1 MLQHVPSHAVRTVG
15 WRNAVFQ
22 APKAHP
28 KAHSLRTLRSPSSRL
43 ITSYNRSRS
52 TQQFISNSISRSI
65 PQSRAYCDEPTEG
78 RAASQSVA
86 SNEVVE
92 PLRWTSQSVTPNLL
106 RRDAIKDITRGVDV
120 QEMLELAKS
129 RIRQTLA
136 YSFHMGPDCV
146 EKFKVNDS
154 GRILVVYDTH
164 CLLSRILAQAY
175 GSVLESA
182 KTLMVDFEATSVA
195 QLKSTIDTMKEGD
208 MVVLV
213 QSNGF
218 RLNDYRLRIELF
230 KVGIKNL
237 EHAHLDMMPNSQIG
251 TYIETLG
258 FAPNKETLALAH
270 GLKQLMDTEERFVI
284 RSNGGAE
291 CVYECGMEPALLNIG
306 DYTGMKGVGG
316 TFPVGEVFSEP
327 KDLDK
332 VNGEFMVFGYP
343 NRQFEMQ
350 HLCEPFKITISK
362 GQLVHAHN
370 PPNSFREILE
380 AIRGT
385 EAEEGGG
392 ILIREFGV
400 GLNTAIGRNAP
411 LQNVTAFERQAGFHI
426 SLGRKHT
433 VFKKSGISHKRSRF
447 HIDVF
452 VDLDEI
458 QMGNKIVFKNNCFLP
473 L

>member
-1 MLQHVPSHAVRTVG
+1 MLKNVSSHWMRVNSWRKASSQAHNALRKSAVGRTSASPSH
-15 WRNAVFQ
+15 
-22 APKAHP
+22 
-28 KAHSLRTLRSPSSRL
+28 RL
-43 ITSYNRSRS
+43 ITSPNGHPIVSKNVL
-52 TQQFISNSISRSI
+52 NSFSASKLQR
-65 PQSRAYCDEPTEG
+65 RTYCDEPTEG
-78 RAASQSVA
+78 NVA
-86 SNEVVE
+86 PQNVSSDVVVE
-92 PLRWTSQSVTPNLL
+92 PLRWDHQGVVPRLL
-106 RRDAIKDITRGVDV
+106 RRDVIKDISKGVDV
-120 QEMLELAKS
+120 EEMLELAKS
-129 RIRQTLA
+129 RVRQTLA
-136 YSFHMGPDCV
+136 YSFQMGPECAS
-146 EKFKVNDS
+146 KHANDS
-154 GRILVVYDTH
+154 EKILVVYDTH

-175 GSVLESA
+175 GSALDPA
-182 KTLMVDFEATSVA
+182 KTLLVDFEATSVP
-195 QLKSTIDTMKEGD
+195 QLQSTIGTMKEGD

-237 EHAHLDMMPNSQIG
+237 EHAHLDMMPNSQIR
-251 TYIETLG
+251 TYIETLS

-270 GLKQLMDTEERFVI
+270 GLKKLMDTEERFVI

-291 CVYECGMEPALLNIG
+291 CVYECGLEPALLNIG

-327 KDLDK
+327 KDLTK

-343 NRQFEMQ
+343 DRHFEMQ
-350 HLCEPFKITISK
+350 HLCNPFKITIEK
-362 GQLVHAHN
+362 GQLVRAHN
-370 PPNSFREILE
+370 PPQSFVEILE

-447 HIDVF
+447 HLDVF

-458 QMGNKIVFKNNCFLP
+458 QMGDKVVFKQGQFLP